1 MTLAERL
8 SEYLRACF
16 TGLWVKTFE
25 PEDAL
30 TEIVRLCRQE
40 RWSLAT

>member
-16 TGLWVKTFE
+16 TGLWVRTHE
-25 PEDAL
+25 ADDAL
-30 TEIVRLCRQE
+30 AEIAA
-40 RWSLAT
+40 LARGEG